1 MIKLKCFDERKYKDI
16 LMRLDGESNDK
27 DAIEE
32 LISNYFKMIRHMK
45 ETSLYDVYMYESNIT
60 KGITTTIQILSDQNS
75 ELKSEVNKLRKKL
88 ELKEKYK
95 E

>member
-1 MIKLKCFDERKYKDI
+1 MKCFDERKYKDI
-16 LMRLDGESNDK
+16 LMKLDGESNDK

-60 KGITTTIQILSDQNS
+60 KGIKTMIQILSDQNS
-75 ELKSEVNKLRKKL
+75 ELKKEVNKLRKKL
-88 ELKEKYK
+88 GLKEKYK
-95 E
+95 EWLN

>member
-1 MIKLKCFDERKYKDI
+1 MKCFDEREYKDI
-16 LMRLDGESNDK
+16 LMKLDGESNDK

-60 KGITTTIQILSDQNS
+60 KGIKTMIQILSDQNS
-75 ELKSEVNKLRKKL
+75 ELKKEVNKLRKKL
-88 ELKEKYK
+88 GLKEKYK